1 MGNAAFSSMA
11 KYQNKYHVSI
21 YKYSYPY
28 IECLQ
33 QLEVY
38 IDLLYLVLINI
49 YDHKRY

>member
-1 MGNAAFSSMA
+1 MGNAAFSSKA

-21 YKYSYPY
+21 YKY

-33 QLEVY
+33 EFEVY

>member
-1 MGNAAFSSMA
+1 MGNAAFSSKA

-21 YKYSYPY
+21 YKYSY